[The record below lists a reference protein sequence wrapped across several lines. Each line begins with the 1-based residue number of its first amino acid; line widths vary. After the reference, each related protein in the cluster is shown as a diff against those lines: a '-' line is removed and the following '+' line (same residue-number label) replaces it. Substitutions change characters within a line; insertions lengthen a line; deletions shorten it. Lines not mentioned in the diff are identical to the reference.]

1 METKK
6 AVLITRE
13 LREGSLI
20 RQWAGE
26 NNLSLVEKSFI
37 QTIAVTGLTIPETDW
52 IFFSSPQSVELYF
65 EQYDLRAK
73 KVAALSEGTAHGV
86 SEYDRPLNFIGDPA
100 KTTKEIGADFFKQLH
115 PDESVLFPLS
125 DISKKNVS
133 AQNTG
138 HKVIEL
144 ITYKTASIA
153 EKINEDLAIVLFTSP
168 SNVDGY
174 LQKNKIAAGT
184 RILAI
189 GETTRDHLNTLGFS
203 KITVS
208 ESTNE
213 KQLVKALK
221 TLL

>member
-1 METKK
+1 
-6 AVLITRE
+6 
-13 LREGSLI
+13 
-20 RQWAGE
+20 
-26 NNLSLVEKSFI
+26 
-37 QTIAVTGLTIPETDW
+37 
-52 IFFSSPQSVELYF
+52 
-65 EQYDLRAK
+65 
-73 KVAALSEGTAHGV
+73 
-86 SEYDRPLNFIGDPA
+86 
-100 KTTKEIGADFFKQLH
+100 LH